1 MDIEQAKQFL
11 GGIVKS
17 KEEEL
22 NTFKLALSILSE
34 NFVADFTNTELARK
48 EVDEKTA
55 QLSAKIVEL
64 TNALAEKEQQTKRA
78 VEAEAESAEQTII
91 ITDLNVEK
99 VDLSKK
105 VTDLTQVTQIVNDA
119 LGTVATAVTSA
130 LEKVNPKIVE

>member
-11 GGIVKS
+11 GSIVKS

-22 NTFKLALSILSE
+22 GTFKLALSILSG
-34 NFVADFTNTELARK
+34 NFVADFTNTELVRK
-48 EVDEKTA
+48 EVDEKNA

-78 VEAEAESAEQTII
+78 EEAEAESAEQTII

-119 LGTVATAVTSA
+119 LGTVATAVSSA
-130 LEKVNPKIVE
+130 LEKVNQ